1 MGSFSIQFRKSHHNI
16 IFGCPST
23 FQVIVMANTYTSSS
37 LDSSLNKAKS
47 CFRAVLL
54 AANDTACEPVDVTTD
69 VFAGSLQIEKSFNF

>member
-1 MGSFSIQFRKSHHNI
+1 
-16 IFGCPST
+16 
-23 FQVIVMANTYTSSS
+23 MANTYTSSS

-69 VFAGSLQIEKSFNF
+69 VFAGSLQIDKSFNFLSAEKQTGKNKCKNEKMHT